1 MKISGLYGK
10 RAQSADKKISGTIL
24 GISCIGDRI
33 EGYICCDESERE
45 FFALSEGARCGKD
58 VMRFEKTGK
67 ESGKGFRL
75 RLGLPVYS
83 CKGKFL
89 GNVEECTATGNKLT
103 LVRCKKTQ
111 YPFSKMTF
119 GDVVIL
125 KCGDTD
131 CAQDEAKDMF
141 ISAICGG

>member
-10 RAQSADKKISGTIL
+10 RAISSDKKLSGTIL
-24 GISCIGDRI
+24 GISCIGDKI
-33 EGYICCDESERE
+33 EGFICCDESERE

-58 VMRFEKTGK
+58 IMRFEKTGK

-75 RLGLPVYS
+75 RLGLPVYTS
-83 CKGKFL
+83 SGKFL
-89 GNVEECTATGNKLT
+89 GNLEECTARGNVIIG
-103 LVRCKKTQ
+103 VRCKKTQ
-111 YPFSKMTF
+111 YPFGKLAF

-125 KCGDTD
+125 KCEED
-131 CAQDEAKDMF
+131 CAKDEAKDMF